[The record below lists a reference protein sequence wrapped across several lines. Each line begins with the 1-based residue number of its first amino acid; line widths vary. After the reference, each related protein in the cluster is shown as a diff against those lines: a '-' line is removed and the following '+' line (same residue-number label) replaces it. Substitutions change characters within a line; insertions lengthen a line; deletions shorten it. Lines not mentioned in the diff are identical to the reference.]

1 MSKLEDVI
9 KMHEELCGEARSI
22 ISKKGADYNRSQQL
36 SGDTLFN
43 LKVAKLLGVID
54 YATQGILVRL
64 SDKMMRLS
72 SLCKDPNANPEV
84 LDESIKDTIKDMI
97 NYVCYLYIVYK
108 EERSDA
114 NDKKGRTG

>member
-9 KMHEELCGEARSI
+9 KLHEQLCGEARDI

-36 SGDTLFN
+36 NGDTLFN

-54 YATQGILVRL
+54 NATQGILVRL

-84 LDESIKDTIKDMI
+84 KDESIKDTIEDSI
-97 NYVCYLYIVYK
+97 NYLVYLYIVYQ

-114 NDKKGRTG
+114 NDKERGT